1 MSSSAPPPP
10 PSDPTGPGYQP
21 PTPPPT
27 QPPAGGGYPATPPA
41 GSDYSPPQ
49 STPPT
54 SAPGGAS
61 PTGTG
66 SRPNPL
72 EGMHQYDL
80 GLLAAGVLIF
90 VLSFLPFYTVD
101 VIAVPSGNAW
111 DSFWSWFAV
120 LLGLAATA
128 MILLPK
134 FGVNLPVPSR
144 LVALGCW
151 ALALLCLVIAL
162 FTWPYS
168 GEVPAAQKD
177 AFDEAT
183 GHGFGLYASLLVA
196 AIATALAF
204 MRKDAADDATVR

>member
-10 PSDPTGPGYQP
+10 PPEPTGPGYQP
-21 PTPPPT
+21 PAG
-27 QPPAGGGYPATPPA
+27 PPAEGG
-41 GSDYSPPQ
+41 YSPPSSSPMGTGDPGSNPSNG
-49 STPPT
+49 STPP
-54 SAPGGAS
+54 SGVGQPAS
-61 PTGTG
+61 G

-72 EGMHQYDL
+72 TGLHQYDL
-80 GLLAAGVLIF
+80 GLLISGALIF

>member
-10 PSDPTGPGYQP
+10 SDPTDPGYQP

-27 QPPAGGGYPATPPA
+27 QPPAGGAYPATPPA
-41 GSDYSPPQ
+41 GSGYSSPQ
-49 STPPT
+49 STPPA
-54 SAPGGAS
+54 SAPGSAS
-61 PTGTG
+61 PTG

-90 VLSFLPFYTVD
+90 ILSFFPFYTIEVGGLGSD
-101 VIAVPSGNAW
+101 SRNAW
-111 DSFWSWFAV
+111 ESFWSWFPV

-128 MILLPK
+128 MILLPR
-134 FGVNLPVPSR
+134 FGVKLPVPSR

-151 ALALLCLVIAL
+151 ALAFVLLIIAL
-162 FTWPYS
+162 ITFPY
-168 GEVPAAQKD
+168 GGDVPDAQKELVD
-177 AFDEAT
+177 KAT